1 MTTIGDCLAAPQRSL
16 RSAGTPA
23 DGDAIAG
30 AVHALAQA
38 RMPRTDLIVHVE
50 RLRAVNDV
58 TLNAPHVERN
68 CLLAL
73 DIIEGLLPSAAL
85 DVAFGTELP
94 SDMPEGAQ
102 LLSRVTDGSL
112 PGRPLSVLRAFQL
125 GRQYG
130 RAEGRGLTST
140 QLEAILRSEGLS
152 LVSTQ
157 LEALLRAD
165 AADATDDG
173 TDDTGEEASA
183 R

>member
-1 MTTIGDCLAAPQRSL
+1 MT
-16 RSAGTPA
+16 
-23 DGDAIAG
+23 
-30 AVHALAQA
+30 
-38 RMPRTDLIVHVE
+38 RTDLEVHVE

-58 TLNAPHVERN
+58 TFNAPHVERN

-94 SDMPEGAQ
+94 SDMPEGTQ

-112 PGRPLSVLRAFQL
+112 PGRPLSALRAFQL

-130 RAEGRGLTST
+130 RAEGRGLTSME
-140 QLEAILRSEGLS
+140 LGAVLRSEGLS
-152 LVSTQ
+152 LVSAQ

-165 AADATDDG
+165 AADATDDDTDG
-173 TDDTGEEASA
+173 TGDEATA
-183 R
+183 K